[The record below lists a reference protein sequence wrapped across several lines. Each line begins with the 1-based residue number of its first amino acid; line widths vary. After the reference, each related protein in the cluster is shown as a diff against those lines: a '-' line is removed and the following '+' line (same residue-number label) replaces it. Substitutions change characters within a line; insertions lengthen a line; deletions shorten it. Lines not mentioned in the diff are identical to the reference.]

1 MKTTDKAKV
10 RDLRDNVNARAAD
23 PGIAKELDELKPLVD
38 VDQPRLVTPG
48 IGVQTPGQTTHE

>member
-1 MKTTDKAKV
+1 MKKSGKAKV
-10 RDLRDNVNARAAD
+10 RDLRDSVNARAAE
-23 PGIAKELDELKPLVD
+23 PGIAKELDELKPLAE